1 MTRALDRKRAE
12 EILARFDSLK
22 ILVVGDLMLDEHIW
36 GVATRVSPEAPVLVV
51 EARNETFVPGGAA
64 NTANQIITLG
74 AKVTVAGAI
83 GKDAAGERLRKNL
96 GTMGAETTA
105 IVETGDRPTTL
116 KTRIVAGNQQIVRV
130 DREKRTPLP
139 AKVAAELIAAATAE
153 MEDCQAL
160 LLSDYDKGVLTRETI
175 HALIDAARK
184 RGLVVTANPKPPTIK
199 HYADSDVAQLNRSEA
214 DQASRSHN
222 FDTRDAIT
230 FHDAGKR
237 LRQALG
243 VRNLLVT
250 RSSDGLT
257 IFTTDGGYKDVPP
270 HRVEVYDGTGAGDS
284 TIAGLTLALAAGATL
299 EEAVEIGN
307 ATGGAVVRKFGVVTA
322 TREEIASLF

>member
-12 EILARFDSLK
+12 EILARFSALK
-22 ILVVGDLMLDEHIW
+22 ILVVGDLMLDEHLW

-64 NTANQIITLG
+64 NTANQIVALG
-74 AKVTVAGAI
+74 AKVTIAGAI
-83 GKDAAGERLRKNL
+83 GKDAAGERLRENL
-96 GTMGAETTA
+96 GTMGAETKGL
-105 IVETGDRPTTL
+105 VVTGDRPTTL

-139 AKVAAELIAAATAE
+139 AKASAELIAAATAE
-153 MEDCQAL
+153 MDDCQAL

-175 HALIDAARK
+175 HVLIDAARK
-184 RGLVVTANPKPPTIK
+184 RNLVVTANPKPPTIR
-199 HYADSDVAQLNRSEA
+199 HYADCDVAQLNRSEA
-214 DQASRSHN
+214 DLASRSHN
-222 FDTRDAIT
+222 FDSTDAIT
-230 FHDAGKR
+230 FHEAGKR
-237 LRQALG
+237 LRQALA

-257 IFTTDGGYKDVPP
+257 VFTADGGYKDVPP

-307 ATGGAVVRKFGVVTA
+307 AAGGAVVRKVGVVTA